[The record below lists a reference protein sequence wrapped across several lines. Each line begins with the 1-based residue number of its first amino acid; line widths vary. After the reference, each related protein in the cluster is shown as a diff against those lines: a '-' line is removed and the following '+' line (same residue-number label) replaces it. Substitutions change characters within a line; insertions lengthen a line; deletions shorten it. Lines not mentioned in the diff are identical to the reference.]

1 MMKDP
6 KAELRTYLCKLT
18 HRFLN
23 IKSLHQEL
31 RKIYEWETPDRIK
44 TLERGMHF
52 FQLATYS
59 LSRIVFVELSM
70 FLSDKEERSLLDWL
84 KKAKEHA
91 ASVEPTRYNA
101 TNSERERIE
110 CEEYCNIID
119 NQICQLHARKCVI
132 NRIKAHRDKAIAHLD
147 KRYFDDP
154 KTLNRDYP
162 LDDGD
167 IDDIMEVV
175 SSILRKHYS
184 CLFETDM
191 CMEILSIYNVDE
203 VLKYVRAF
211 QRARSDRTLIKK
223 GFMPVVYERDNYSGE
238 SGEKQP

>member
-1 MMKDP
+1 MLSIMSKKELESLKDADLVNAS
-6 KAELRTYLCKLT
+6 KKEDGDAIAVLVNRYKQVVFGTVWSLLQDYDDTEDATQEAFVLAYR
-18 HRFLN
+18 HLN
-23 IKSLHQEL
+23 DLKSPE
-31 RKIYEWETPDRIK
+31 KFSSWIYSVPTPDRIEA
-44 TLERGMHF
+44 LIPGMHF
-52 FQLATYS
+52 FNLATYS

-101 TNSERERIE
+101 ANSERERIE

-167 IDDIMEVV
+167 IGDLHG
-175 SSILRKHYS
+175 SS
-184 CLFETDM
+184 E
-191 CMEILSIYNVDE
+191 
-203 VLKYVRAF
+203 
-211 QRARSDRTLIKK
+211 
-223 GFMPVVYERDNYSGE
+223 
-238 SGEKQP
+238 